1 MRPRLLRRRDRRRRG
16 SQPPGFARTAARRG
30 FVVLWLGQFTAIA
43 GLTVVVPLLPFYL
56 ADLGVPEHDVAWWTG
71 LSLAAPA
78 VTQMITAP
86 LWGVVGDRYGR
97 KAMVVRA
104 YAGLALAVGLM
115 ALADGPE
122 EFLGYRL
129 LQGACGGVV
138 GATGTFASSLAPVER
153 RGRAL
158 GGLFGAVA
166 AGSLVGPLAG
176 SLLAIGYGYGAL
188 FAVVAALL
196 ALSSLSALV
205 LLREPA
211 GRLRPGGAPRAGGPR
226 LRTAAGQ
233 LLRSPGSRHL
243 LLAGL
248 AGQAGVYALL
258 VLFAPR
264 VGQITGSVAAAT
276 VWVGALQAVTWAASL
291 VGAPWWGHR
300 NDRHRPEL
308 GFAMASAGCALAV
321 ALQSVPATAA
331 GLLPLRVAQ
340 GFCFAAL
347 VPSVQH
353 VISHLVAERERGAG
367 LGIAQALLDLGQI
380 VGPLLGALAAA
391 LLPVPAAFAAVGALF
406 GLAAALA
413 LGSAR
418 AARRDR
424 RAIRQRSDP
433 SLAGNR

>member
-1 MRPRLLRRRDRRRRG
+1 MRPGLIRKRHLRCRG
-16 SQPPGFARTAARRG
+16 THLPGGARRG

-56 ADLGVPEHDVAWWTG
+56 AGLGVPEHDVPWWTAV
-71 LSLAAPA
+71 SLAAPA

-86 LWGVVGDRYGR
+86 LWGIVGDRYGR

-104 YAGLALAVGLM
+104 HAGLALAVGLM

-138 GATGTFASSLAPVER
+138 GATATFASSLAPAQR

-176 SLLAIGYGYGAL
+176 SLLATGYGYGAL
-188 FAVVAALL
+188 FGAIAALL

-211 GRLRPGGAPRAGGPR
+211 GGPRAAGAPEAGGPT
-226 LRTAAGQ
+226 LWAAAAE
-233 LLRSPGSRHL
+233 LLRSLRSRHL
-243 LLAGL
+243 LMAGV

-264 VGQITGSVAAAT
+264 VAQVTGSVAAAT
-276 VWVGALQAVTWAASL
+276 VWVGILQAVTWAASL
-291 VGAPWWGHR
+291 VGGPWWGHR

-308 GFAMASAGCALAV
+308 GFAMAAAGCGLAV
-321 ALQSVPATAA
+321 ALQAVPVTAA

-353 VISHLVAERERGAG
+353 VISRLVAERARGAG
-367 LGIAQALLDLGQI
+367 LGIAQALLDLGQ
-380 VGPLLGALAAA
+380 VLGPLLGALAAA
-391 LLPVPAAFAAVGALF
+391 LLPAPAAFATVGVLF
-406 GLAAALA
+406 GLASALA
-413 LGSAR
+413 LAGDR
-418 AARRDR
+418 AARRDATTTPEHSR
-424 RAIRQRSDP
+424 PALGGSR
-433 SLAGNR
+433 